1 MFWVTTSSLSHSQGP
16 DEHPSQKGEGGLA
29 LRKKKGR
36 LLSQVK
42 VDAGLISVKGTHP
55 TDEETESLSR
65 VTLTVSKR
73 LMTCSAQ

>member
-1 MFWVTTSSLSHSQGP
+1 MSTLAKRGRGGVSST
-16 DEHPSQKGEGGLA
+16 K
-29 LRKKKGR
+29 KKKGR
-36 LLSQVK
+36 LLSQVR

-65 VTLTVSKR
+65 VTVIVSKR

>member
-1 MFWVTTSSLSHSQGP
+1 MSTLAKRGRRGVSST
-16 DEHPSQKGEGGLA
+16 K
-29 LRKKKGR
+29 KKKGR

-42 VDAGLISVKGTHP
+42 VDAGLISVKGIHP

-65 VTLTVSKR
+65 VALIVSKR